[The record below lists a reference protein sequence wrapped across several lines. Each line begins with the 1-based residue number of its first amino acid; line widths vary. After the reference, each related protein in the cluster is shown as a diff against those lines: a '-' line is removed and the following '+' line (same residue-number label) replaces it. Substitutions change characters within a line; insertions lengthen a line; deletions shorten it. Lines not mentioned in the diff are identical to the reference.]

1 MERLVYILAYPLI
14 WIVSKF
20 PMPLLY
26 FTSDVVF
33 VLIYYLIGY
42 RKKVVKANLG
52 LVFPKKS
59 DKEIASITKKFYH
72 HLCDMILESVK
83 SLSISEEDLKKRF
96 TFTNLD
102 EIHNLEQEEKS
113 IILMLGHY
121 ASWEWAFILQR
132 YVNHKGYV
140 VYKKIENKYFDKLIR
155 SIRAK
160 YDTHLITTK
169 ETIHKLGASKIRGE
183 LTINAFASDQTAK
196 HWKASHWKEFMGIKV
211 PVITGAEML
220 AKKLDMAVVFL
231 AVRKIKR
238 GHYEATFETIAHNAN
253 SFKDFEIT
261 DRFFE
266 LLEAQIHEE
275 PAYYLWTHKRW
286 KYRDKVPEEHP

>member
-1 MERLVYILAYPLI
+1 MQRLVYILAYPII
-14 WIVSKF
+14 WMVSKF

-33 VLIYYLIGY
+33 VIIYYLIGY
-42 RKKVVKANLG
+42 RKKVVKDNLR
-52 LVFPKKS
+52 LVFPNKS
-59 DKEIASITKKFYH
+59 KKEIAAITKKFYH

-83 SLSISEEDLKKRF
+83 SLSISEENLKKRF
-96 TFTNLD
+96 TFTNL
-102 EIHNLEQEEKS
+102 EVVQELEEQQKD

-140 VYKKIENKYFDKLIR
+140 VYKKIENKYFDKLVR

-169 ETIHKLGASKIRGE
+169 ETIHKLGAAKIRGE
-183 LTINAFASDQTAK
+183 LTINGFASDQSAK
-196 HWKASHWKEFMGIKV
+196 HWKAAHWKEFMGIKV

-231 AVRKIKR
+231 AVKKVGR
-238 GHYEATFETIAHNAN
+238 GHYQATFETITADPK
-253 SFKDFEIT
+253 SVEDFDIT
-261 DRFFE
+261 DRFFD
-266 LLEAQIHEE
+266 LLEAQIREE

-286 KYRDKVPEEHP
+286 KYRDKVPPEHQ

>member
-1 MERLVYILAYPLI
+1 MQRLVYILAYPVI
-14 WIVSKF
+14 WIVSKY
-20 PMPLLY
+20 PMWLLY
-26 FTSDVVF
+26 FTSDVIF
-33 VLIYYLIGY
+33 VLLFYLIGY
-42 RKKVVKANLG
+42 RKKVVKENLR
-52 LVFPKKS
+52 LVFPDKS
-59 DKEIASITKKFYH
+59 EKEISNITRKFYH

-83 SLSISEEDLKKRF
+83 SLSISEEALKKRF
-96 TFTNLD
+96 TFTNLE
-102 EIHNLEQEEKS
+102 EIHKLEEEKKD

-121 ASWEWAFILQR
+121 ASWEWGFILQR
-132 YVNHKGYV
+132 FVNHKGYV

-169 ETIHKLGASKIRGE
+169 ETIHKLGAAKIRGE
-183 LTINAFASDQTAK
+183 LTINAFASDQSAK

-231 AVRKIKR
+231 AVRKVRR
-238 GHYEATFETIAHNAN
+238 GYYEATFQTIAKDAR
-253 SFKDFEIT
+253 SFEDFEIT
-261 DRFFE
+261 DRFLE
-266 LLEAQIHEE
+266 LLEEQIYEE

-286 KYRDKVPEEHP
+286 KYRDKVPPEFQ